1 MIHNFM
7 FIVLSTP
14 DSKVIVMSI
23 TTNEELFIA
32 TDTMNLTKQALNFSK
47 FYKKVGPFCESVLL
61 FSIFAQIFKQEI
73 KFIPN

>member
-14 DSKVIVMSI
+14 DSKVIVMNI

-32 TDTMNLTKQALNFSK
+32 TDTMNLTK
-47 FYKKVGPFCESVLL
+47 
-61 FSIFAQIFKQEI
+61 
-73 KFIPN
+73 